1 MYVFP
6 RKFSRTIARETQ
18 IPDHHDAPVGE
29 RDNHPRPAP
38 AGPSAGNGLQGLARV
53 ARAWHPRR
61 PLVAYESGADL
72 AAARQVSLRRS
83 DASLS
88 GAVPSMAL
96 GDGPASTDRVERAV
110 A

>member
-53 ARAWHPRR
+53 ARAWHPEAATRR
-61 PLVAYESGADL
+61 LRERGGLGGCTTSELKTLGCLLVW
-72 AAARQVSLRRS
+72 R
-83 DASLS
+83 
-88 GAVPSMAL
+88 
-96 GDGPASTDRVERAV
+96 RAV
-110 A
+110 DGTR